1 MSDPGTMAAERGL
14 MTIEKRIRKIY
25 RKAAKEIKGEIQ
37 AYNLRFMRQDEEM
50 RRKLAEGI
58 ITETEYRAWLQR
70 TVFTGQAWDA
80 KAAHC
85 AEVLS
90 ESNAQALKVIRGEQL
105 NVFAENMTFQA
116 YQLEK
121 SVGADLG
128 FGIYSSQTVSRLI
141 KDQPELLPRKIL
153 DGVKD
158 KAWNRQLIAN
168 EITKG
173 IIKGDGIPAIAK
185 SLAEAVGLQNDSAM
199 TRYART
205 AMTAAQNAGRMEML
219 HEAEDQGIHTKK
231 KWLATLDD
239 RTRDAHADLDGQTA
253 EIDEPFSVVYQASK
267 NAAPVTVEIMYPG
280 DPSCGE
286 PGMVY
291 NCRCTLVYEVEGY
304 ENSGSRR
311 DQMTGEEIED
321 MTYREWQQRKGG

>member
-1 MSDPGTMAAERGL
+1 MSDPGTIAADRGL
-14 MTIEKRIRKIY
+14 LTIEKRIRKIY
-25 RKAAKEIKGEIQ
+25 RKAAKEIQEEIRRF
-37 AYNLRFMRQDEEM
+37 NLRFMRQDEEM
-50 RRKLAEGI
+50 RRKVAEGI
-58 ITETEYRAWLQR
+58 ITEAERKAWLKR
-70 TVFTGQAWDA
+70 TVYTGQAWDA

-85 AEVLS
+85 AEVMS
-90 ESNAQALKVIRGEQL
+90 ASNAQALKVIRGEQL

-128 FGIYSSQTVSRLI
+128 FGIYSSQTVSKLI
-141 KDQPELLPRKIL
+141 KEQPELLPRKIL

-158 KAWNRQLIAN
+158 AAWNRQLIAN

-185 SLAEAVGLQNDSAM
+185 SLAEAVGMHNDSAM

-253 EIDEPFSVVYQASK
+253 EIDEPFSVLFQASK
-267 NAAPVTVEIMYPG
+267 NAAPTMVEIMYPG

-304 ENSGSRR
+304 ENSGTRR

-321 MTYREWQQRKGG
+321 MTYREWQKMKGG